1 MQKTKIAVV
10 GASGRMGR
18 KLIALI
24 LAAPKDGA
32 RAGAELVAAL
42 THEHS
47 ASLGLDAGLLA
58 QEGPCH
64 VYLQADYTALQQADV
79 VIDFALAEGIEQRLE
94 QYQQAKIAAVIC
106 STGLSEQNRAAL
118 RKAAEHLPV
127 LYAANTSVGINTLL
141 MLVEQASAAMG
152 LHADIEILEAHHRAK
167 KDAPS
172 GTALLLGEAAARG
185 RGQQLADVAEYCR
198 NDAAQNASQKA
209 AHNAASKLHEKGSIG
224 FATLRAGDIVGEH
237 TVYLVS
243 GSERLELTHRV
254 ASRSTFA
261 EGALRAASWLVNKPA
276 ELYSMT
282 DVLGVDANG

>member
-1 MQKTKIAVV
+1 MKRVVTKTMHKTKIAVV

-18 KLIALI
+18 EVLRLI
-24 LAAPKDGA
+24 LNTENMA
-32 RAGAELVAAL
+32 LVAAL

-58 QEGPCH
+58 QEGPCK
-64 VYLQADYTALQQADV
+64 VLLQCDYAALQQANV
-79 VIDFALAEGIEQRLE
+79 VIDFALAAGIEQRLE
-94 QYQQAKIAAVIC
+94 HYKQANIAAVIC
-106 STGLSEQNRAAL
+106 TTGLSEQQIAGLHEAA
-118 RKAAEHLPV
+118 KHIPI

-152 LHADIEILEAHHRAK
+152 LGADIEILEAHHTAK

-172 GTALLLGEAAARG
+172 GTALMLGEAAARG
-185 RGQQLADVAEYCR
+185 RGQHLAEVAEMNR
-198 NDAAQNASQKA
+198 NAPGAFHKP
-209 AHNAASKLHEKGSIG
+209 GSIG

-243 GSERLELTHRV
+243 GGERLELTHRV

-261 EGALRAASWLVNKPA
+261 EGAVRGATWLVGKEPGFYRMSD
-276 ELYSMT
+276 L
-282 DVLGVDANG
+282 LGVDENALIP

>member
-18 KLIALI
+18 EVLRLI
-24 LAAPKDGA
+24 LNTESMA
-32 RAGAELVAAL
+32 LVAAL

-58 QEGPCH
+58 QEGPCK
-64 VYLQADYTALQQADV
+64 VLLQCDYAALQQADV
-79 VIDFALAEGIEQRLE
+79 VIDFALAAGIEQRLE
-94 QYQQAKIAAVIC
+94 QYRKANVAAVIC
-106 STGLSEQNRAAL
+106 TTGLSEQHIAAL
-118 RKAAEHLPV
+118 HAAAKHIPI

-152 LHADIEILEAHHRAK
+152 LGADIEILEAHHTAK

-185 RGQQLADVAEYCR
+185 RGQQLAEVAEVNR
-198 NDAAQNASQKA
+198 
-209 AHNAASKLHEKGSIG
+209 NAAGVLHKPGSIG

-243 GSERLELTHRV
+243 GGERLELTHRV

-261 EGALRAASWLVNKPA
+261 EGALRGAAWLATKEANF
-276 ELYSMT
+276 YSMT
-282 DVLGVDANG
+282 DVLGVDGNSLIP